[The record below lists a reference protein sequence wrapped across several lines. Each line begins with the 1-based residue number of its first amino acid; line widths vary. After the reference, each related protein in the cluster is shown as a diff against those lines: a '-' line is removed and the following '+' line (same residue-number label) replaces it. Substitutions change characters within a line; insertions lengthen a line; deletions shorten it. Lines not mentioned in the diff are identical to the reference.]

1 MVHNRSTLVLEL
13 GPLNSRL
20 RDRGIRLQV
29 EQRRLALVARGTLPE
44 IDGTRKRKRVSLDL
58 PAVKASLN
66 QAELRCIALHEAVQT
81 GTYPQALPW
90 STSVH
95 APTSH
100 DTRFLSC
107 EEAVTSF
114 THHYWDTRPR
124 TQASERTWDRIALEL
139 RRLPKTAPCTLDRLT
154 QTIRERTTPGTR
166 TRLECCKVYKRLAR
180 HLGLPGNLERIS
192 DLQGHYEPEARIIP
206 DDTTIVALLDALLS
220 TKWGWC
226 YAAIAT
232 FGCRPAEVPSLVIH
246 EDGTAQCLTIKRRNR
261 APALRTCF
269 ALPRAWIDRY
279 DLGTVRI
286 PTETR
291 WTQPE
296 QYASAEGKRFVDAWR
311 HGRRTK
317 ELRPIFEELL
327 PEFDLYDLRHRWAI
341 RSIEAGKPLTLCA
354 RSMGHSAAVHEQT
367 YHRYIQAEDLR
378 RAMAAES
385 S

>member
-13 GPLNSRL
+13 GPLNQRL

-58 PAVKASLN
+58 PAVDASLN

-81 GTYPQALPW
+81 GTYPLALPW
-90 STSVH
+90 STPVH
-95 APTSH
+95 VDHSSPGTQITCGA
-100 DTRFLSC
+100 
-107 EEAVTSF
+107 AVTQF
-114 THHYWDTRPR
+114 EAHYWESRPR
-124 TQASERTWDRIALEL
+124 TEASERTWDRIALEL
-139 RRLPKTAPCTLDRLT
+139 RRLPTTAFCTLDRLT

-180 HLGLPGNLERIS
+180 HIGLPGNLERITE
-192 DLQGHYEPEARIIP
+192 LQGHYEPEARTVP
-206 DDTTIVALLDALLS
+206 NDATIAALLDALIS

-261 APALRTCF
+261 APAIRTCF
-269 ALPRAWIDRY
+269 ALPKAWIDRY
-279 DLGTVRI
+279 ELGAIRT
-286 PTETR
+286 PGETR

-296 QYASAEGKRFVDAWR
+296 QYSSAAGKRFVDAWR

-317 ELRPIFEELL
+317 EMRPIFEELI

-341 RSIEAGKPLTLCA
+341 RSIETGKPLTLCA
-354 RSMGHSAAVHEQT
+354 RALGHSAAVHEQT

-378 RAMAAES
+378 RVMAAES
-385 S
+385 I